1 MTLCEEMKLAV
12 QKIQNALKDEE
23 IDGWLFYNFR
33 ESNIFASR
41 ILKLPSHLAQSRRY
55 FYFIPVSGEPIKIVH
70 NIEQWN
76 LDHLPG
82 EKLIYLTY
90 QSLQG
95 ALAKALSN
103 LKVIAMEYSPKNSIP
118 YISKVDGG
126 TIESIRELGKEI
138 VTSANLIQFFE
149 ARWDEEQATDNV
161 ETAKDL
167 RAIVDLTFSFIRN
180 QILSNLTLTEYDVQ
194 QFMKSE
200 FTKRG
205 MKTDSDPNC
214 SVNENSANPHYEP
227 TKEINSPMKKG
238 DFVLLDLWA
247 KRDKPRSVY
256 SDITWVGY
264 IGDSVPDEYRR
275 IFRIVATSRDT
286 AVIAVRNAFS
296 KNEPIY
302 GFQVDDAARK
312 VIVDAGYGEYFVHRT
327 GHSIGEEVHGNVAN
341 MDNLETHDERRII
354 PQTSFSIEPGI
365 YLPGKFGIRS
375 EINVYITPNENV
387 VVTGLPIQ
395 QEVVP
400 ILK

>member
-1 MTLCEEMKLAV
+1 MKLAV

-327 GHSIGEEVHGNVAN
+327 GHSIGEEVHGNGAN